1 MVFLAWKAVQ
11 KWREV
16 GIIELIRQIFKLA
29 KSRSAHYLPRAKQSL
44 QVGRPAAAIGYI
56 TELFFWRNL
65 YIMWLESRAENGI
78 VLRSVR
84 NGKFDMYLD
93 TQDKGISKQLISRG
107 WKEAISSTAYQNQ
120 LQSLATETDDRIIIL
135 DVGANLG
142 YYALL
147 AGHELGD
154 QATIYAF
161 EPSPSNAQI
170 LRKNVELNDFED
182 IISIQECAVGD
193 SDGNIS
199 FRLSNKSNL
208 GHVVNDPP
216 ENDESIITV
225 ELVSIDNFLLE
236 NEIPP
241 EDVDVVRMDTQ
252 GAEAMILEGMTSVI
266 DSESK
271 LLFYIETHPHL
282 VDDKTHKNV
291 ISALKSAGFKIVASD
306 SSHDMTEIQA
316 TTDTDHITWESPSI
330 MNEGYELVLR
340 R

>member
-1 MVFLAWKAVQ
+1 
-11 KWREV
+11 
-16 GIIELIRQIFKLA
+16 
-29 KSRSAHYLPRAKQSL
+29 
-44 QVGRPAAAIGYI
+44 
-56 TELFFWRNL
+56 
-65 YIMWLESRAENGI
+65 MWLESRAENGI